1 MSKPDEIMTV
11 KELATYL
18 KLAESTVYKL
28 AQEGE
33 IPGRKIGGNWRFS
46 LEQINKWMAGENHS
60 PFWEGG
66 DSSGDTLPS

>member
-1 MSKPDEIMTV
+1 MSKPDAIMTV
-11 KELATYL
+11 KELANYL

-46 LEQINKWMAGENHS
+46 LEQINKWMAGEEPPAIWNDGN
-60 PFWEGG
+60 PPI
-66 DSSGDTLPS
+66 DSHPN